1 MHTHTHIHMHMHL
14 HMHMH
19 MHMHMPHAHAH
30 AHAHDMHM
38 PQVMIGDSW
47 SDIVAAQRAGCV
59 GVLVVTGQLSVA

>member
-1 MHTHTHIHMHMHL
+1 
-14 HMHMH
+14 MHMH
-19 MHMHMPHAHAH
+19 MHMH
-30 AHAHDMHM
+30 MHM

>member
-1 MHTHTHIHMHMHL
+1 MHTHTHMHMH
-14 HMHMH
+14 
-19 MHMHMPHAHAH
+19 
-30 AHAHDMHM
+30 MHM